1 MRMGWVAVMAMG
13 AVTLGAQSPRAV
25 TVRVTTSG
33 GQPVPYALL
42 SVDGTPDRIADA
54 RGGVTLVLPARD
66 SVRVSARRIGFRPLD
81 GWARRAA
88 SDDLFEATMTPI
100 AATMD
105 TIRVIAAMVTPLSKT
120 GFYDR
125 VERVQKS
132 AMLGEFITPEEL
144 DRRNLSRLSDML
156 QGRKYSRIATVNLKG
171 RSQPIA
177 QGRGR
182 CPMNIVVD
190 GQYVT
195 NTTQEL
201 GLSEVPLSIR
211 SGGSS
216 ASGNAQLMIGLD
228 EIVEGRSI
236 MGVEIYPSIAGAPA
250 ELIPTASHGGCGL
263 VAIWTGPRK

>member
-88 SDDLFEATMTPI
+88 SDDAFEATMMPI

-144 DRRNLSRLSDML
+144 GAKNYSRLSEIM
-156 QGRKYSRIATVNLKG
+156 QGRQYSHIAMKNSG
-171 RSQPIA
+171 ARSQPVL

-182 CPMNIVVD
+182 CPLNIVVD
-190 GQYVT
+190 GHPVK
-195 NTTQEL
+195 NTIQDEAVS
-201 GLSEVPLSIR
+201 GVPLSIMSR
-211 SGGSS
+211 GSS
-216 ASGNAQLMIGLD
+216 QITGGNNPIGLD
-228 EIVEGRSI
+228 EIVDGRSI
-236 MGVEIYPSIAGAPA
+236 MGIEIYPSTANAPA
-250 ELIPTASHGGCGL
+250 ELIPMASRGGCGL